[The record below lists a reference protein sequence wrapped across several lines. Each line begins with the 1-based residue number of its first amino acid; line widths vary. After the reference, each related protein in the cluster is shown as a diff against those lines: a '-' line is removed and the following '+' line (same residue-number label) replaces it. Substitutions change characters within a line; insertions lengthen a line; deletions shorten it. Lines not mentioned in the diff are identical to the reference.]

1 MQTFLDIVAK
11 DLYKKTGGQFSDT
24 IIVFPNKRASLFFNK
39 ALLELTD
46 KPIWSP
52 RYTTISELFR
62 QYSTMETGDRIQ
74 LVCNLYLSYIEV
86 TGANEPLDK
95 FYGWGELMLN
105 DFDDI
110 DKHLADT
117 KKVFSLLSNIHELD
131 DVEFLTQQQ
140 QQVLQRFFRNFS
152 IEHNT
157 ELKKRFLQLWNK
169 FYDIYNNY
177 RHRLKSQGVAYEGML
192 YRDIIENVIRD
203 NNHSFKNIDK
213 QEYIFIGFNMLH
225 EVETELFSFFQ
236 KNSKARFYWDYDAYY
251 LNGHEAGK
259 YIAQHLRRF
268 PNELD
273 AENPTYHN
281 FGKQTEVTF
290 LSSPTEE
297 SNLC

>member
-105 DFDDI
+105 EFDEI
-110 DKHLADT
+110 DKHLDDT
-117 KKVFSLLSNIHELD
+117 KKV
-131 DVEFLTQQQ
+131 
-140 QQVLQRFFRNFS
+140 
-152 IEHNT
+152 
-157 ELKKRFLQLWNK
+157 
-169 FYDIYNNY
+169 
-177 RHRLKSQGVAYEGML
+177 
-192 YRDIIENVIRD
+192 
-203 NNHSFKNIDK
+203 
-213 QEYIFIGFNMLH
+213 
-225 EVETELFSFFQ
+225 
-236 KNSKARFYWDYDAYY
+236 
-251 LNGHEAGK
+251 
-259 YIAQHLRRF
+259 
-268 PNELD
+268 
-273 AENPTYHN
+273 
-281 FGKQTEVTF
+281 
-290 LSSPTEE
+290 
-297 SNLC
+297 